1 MSQLPIFPGLDCPSE
16 MFPHSVRAQKVS
28 DAAKDAGQGRVLTP
42 GTLGPALPCLIED
55 AAPSEAP
62 DSWGQDRTKWSHTV
76 YFAADPGDLVLN
88 DLLWPQ
94 NPANVSSGVFFRVV
108 SSVNVLRAGVV
119 WVVRC
124 LEQRSLE

>member
-1 MSQLPIFPGLDCPSE
+1 VSQLPIFPGLDCPSE